1 MGENRDSTLGTG
13 SDMMAGITKS
23 RAEGTMRTLYST
35 ASNSSITSTRRGST
49 LHQGLETDEQPNI
62 ETQLNTFDA
71 KPHIRI
77 RVPQR
82 LELADHREAGSY
94 KARQAA
100 VACGPGKPGAAYRGE
115 AAERHRMAVAA
126 LRPDPVAQ
134 DLGLVAA
141 AAFARWL
148 VPPSAP

>member
-49 LHQGLETDEQPNI
+49 LHQGLETDEQPDI

-82 LELADHREAGSY
+82 LELAVHREAGSY

-100 VACGPGKPGAAYRGE
+100 VACEPGKPAAAYRAV
-115 AAERHRMAVAA
+115 AAVRHRMAAAA
-126 LRPDPVAQ
+126 LPPAPGAQ
-134 DLGLVAA
+134 DLDLVAV
-141 AAFARWL
+141 AAFVQWLAPPLAR
-148 VPPSAP
+148 